1 MPEAQHSPHSERLRI
16 LHVNKRYAPH
26 IGGIETVV
34 RQLAEGMTARG
45 HTATVLCM
53 AEKASDSIRNG
64 VRVVTS
70 PIAATIGSAPLSLPF
85 VNTLKM
91 LAMEHDIVHFQ
102 FPNPM
107 GEIAWLLV
115 RRYVPSVTTICTY
128 QSDVLRPA
136 ILVPAY
142 AILARRFLETCD
154 TVAATS
160 PNYARTSP
168 ILSALHRHIP
178 IIPLG
183 IDPAQFE
190 RIPEEALAKAERIVS
205 AFPHPRILFV
215 GRLVYYKGVDTLLK
229 AIALTPGASLV
240 IAGDG
245 PLRNSLEALAHS
257 LGVGSRVL
265 FTGSL
270 AEDTYPALFAAADI
284 FVLPSTHRT
293 EAFGIVALEA
303 MASGLPLVTTELG
316 TATSH
321 YNKDAVTGFV
331 VPPCD
336 AHALAESLSTLA
348 GNAELRAR
356 MGQSAREHL
365 KRFDLSTML
374 DAYETLYRA
383 TDRRPAW
390 DHI

>member
-1 MPEAQHSPHSERLRI
+1 MKATLSATQSKRLQI
-16 LHVNKRYAPH
+16 LYVNKRYAPH

-34 RQLAEGMTARG
+34 RQLAEGMAARG

-53 AEKASDSIRNG
+53 AEKASDSMRNG
-64 VRVVTS
+64 VRVVTI

-85 VNTLKM
+85 VNTLKI

-115 RRYVPSVTTICTY
+115 RRYVPNVKTTCTY

-136 ILVPAY
+136 VLVPAY
-142 AILARRFLETCD
+142 TILARRFLEACD
-154 TVAATS
+154 TVVATS
-160 PNYARTSP
+160 PHYVRTSP
-168 ILSALHRHIP
+168 VLSALRRRIP

-183 IDPAQFE
+183 IDPARFE
-190 RIPEEALAKAERIVS
+190 RIPEEALAAAERIVS
-205 AFPHPRILFV
+205 RLPHPRILFV

-229 AIALTPGASLV
+229 AIAPVSGASLV

-245 PLRNSLEALAHS
+245 PLRNSLETLAHS
-257 LGVGSRVL
+257 LGVDSRVL
-265 FTGSL
+265 FTGPL
-270 AEDTYPALFAAADI
+270 AEDIYPALFSMADI

-303 MASGLPLVTTELG
+303 IASGLPLVTTELG
-316 TATSH
+316 TATSY
-321 YNKDAVTGFV
+321 YNENAVTGFV
-331 VPPCD
+331 VPPRD

-348 GNAELRAR
+348 GNAGLRAR

-374 DAYETLYRA
+374 GAYETLYRA
-383 TDRRPAW
+383 TDRRPA
-390 DHI
+390 

>member
-1 MPEAQHSPHSERLRI
+1 MKATLSATQSKRLQI
-16 LHVNKRYAPH
+16 LYVNKRYAPH

-34 RQLAEGMTARG
+34 RQLAEGMAARG

-53 AEKASDSIRNG
+53 AEKASDSMRNG
-64 VRVVTS
+64 VRVVTI
-70 PIAATIGSAPLSLPF
+70 PIAATIGSAPLSFAF
-85 VNTLKM
+85 VNALKTLA
-91 LAMEHDIVHFQ
+91 LEHDIVHFQ

-115 RRYVPSVTTICTY
+115 RRYVPNVKTICTY

-136 ILVPAY
+136 VLVPAY
-142 AILARRFLETCD
+142 TILARRFLAACD
-154 TVAATS
+154 TVVATS
-160 PNYARTSP
+160 PNYVRTSP
-168 ILSALHRHIP
+168 VLSGLGRRIP

-183 IDPAQFE
+183 IDPARFE
-190 RIPEEALAKAERIVS
+190 RIPEEALAAAERIVS
-205 AFPHPRILFV
+205 RLPHPRILFV

-229 AIALTPGASLV
+229 AIAPVSGASLV

-270 AEDTYPALFAAADI
+270 AEDIYPALFATADI

-316 TATSH
+316 TATSF
-321 YNKDAVTGFV
+321 YNEHGATGFV
-331 VPPCD
+331 VPPGD
-336 AHALAESLSTLA
+336 VRALAESLSALA
-348 GNAELRAR
+348 GSAELRAR
-356 MGQSAREHL
+356 MGRAARERV
-365 KRFDLSTML
+365 KDFSLSAML
-374 DAYETLYRA
+374 DAYEAIYAEMETHSSW
-383 TDRRPAW
+383 T
-390 DHI
+390 